1 MPIAREFRDAGAT
14 IRAALGPLASQ
25 LRWVPAGALHLT
37 LRFLGEVTPS
47 DVERAADAARVAAAA
62 VSPFSITLAG
72 GGAFPS
78 LREPRVL
85 WVGVAD
91 GAALLAALARALEA
105 ALVVRGFV
113 PEGRPFQPHLTV
125 ARARSAGRLPDLR
138 ARVSELGWPHRPVIG
153 IQRVDAVVVI
163 ESTLH
168 ASGSAYRDIFRA
180 MLGAAVIG
188 GAK

>member
-1 MPIAREFRDAGAT
+1 VPIARELRDAGAT

-25 LRWVPAGALHLT
+25 LRWVAADALHLT
-37 LRFLGEVTPS
+37 LRFLGEVIPA

-72 GGAFPS
+72 AGAFPS

-85 WVGVAD
+85 WIGVAD

-105 ALVVRGFV
+105 ALVTRGFL

-125 ARARSAGRLPDLR
+125 ARARSAGSLPDLR
-138 ARVSELGWPHRPVIG
+138 ARASELSWPVRPVIG

-168 ASGSAYRDIFRA
+168 ASGPVYRDVCRA
-180 MLGAAVIG
+180 MLGTTAIG

>member
-1 MPIAREFRDAGAT
+1 MPIARELRDAGAT

-37 LRFLGEVTPS
+37 LRFLGEVTPA
-47 DVERAADAARVAAAA
+47 DVERAADAARVAAAT

-72 GGAFPS
+72 AGAFPS

-91 GAALLAALARALEA
+91 GAARLVVLARALEA
-105 ALVVRGFV
+105 ALVARGFV

-125 ARARSAGRLPDLR
+125 ARARSVSSLPDLR
-138 ARVSELGWPHRPVIG
+138 ARASELRWPHSPVIG
-153 IQRVDAVVVI
+153 IQRVHAVVVI

-168 ASGSAYRDIFRA
+168 ASGPVYRDVSRA
-180 MLGAAVIG
+180 MLGATVIG